1 VAVNVNGLPK
11 EKLMSQR
18 HLRRRKL
25 TEDERNRI
33 VDQLPG
39 VFEEHGVA
47 NHERSVFTR
56 LVGEE
61 VIGSSTPLF
70 FCMQPKLK
78 VRPSKAWARA
88 YSLVFA
94 WLEQNAKETREAI
107 SMEFTKSPK
116 APEKPAADAEFGNVS
131 DEFDGLRRVGI
142 DDFRDRVKGY
152 SASIIPGRHSN
163 HPFEDFNA
171 SRDESMPSGG
181 DGPAVDEFNA
191 GENGLEADSQP
202 DPLKGSAEGLEEFH
216 PSFSFV

>member
-1 VAVNVNGLPK
+1 
-11 EKLMSQR
+11 MSQR
-18 HLRRRKL
+18 HLRRREL

-33 VDQLPG
+33 VEQLPG
-39 VFEEHGVA
+39 VFEERGVA

-107 SMEFTKSPK
+107 SVEFTKSPK
-116 APEKPAADAEFGNVS
+116 APEKPAADAEFENVS
-131 DEFDGLRRVGI
+131 DEFDRLRRVDI
-142 DDFRDRVKGY
+142 DDFRDRVEGY
-152 SASIIPGRHSN
+152 SASIIAGRHSN
-163 HPFEDFNA
+163 HSVEDFNA
-171 SRDESMPSGG
+171 GLDESIPSGG
-181 DGPAVDEFNA
+181 DRPAVDELNTDDELSA
-191 GENGLEADSQP
+191 GDSGFEADAQP
-202 DPLKGSAEGLEEFH
+202 DPLKGSLESSSEWH
-216 PSFSFV
+216 LSFSGP